1 MTEENSHKKI
11 WLNPSKVQN
20 RPIYFST
27 KRIMD
32 VFLSCSGLIVL
43 SPILIVIGLLIK
55 FDGSHGAVFY
65 IQERVGKNGQHFKM
79 FKFRSMIP
87 NADQKLAELKNKN
100 EVNGAMFK
108 MKDDPRVTKIGK
120 FIRKYSLDELPQLFN
135 VISGNMS
142 LVGPR
147 PPIPSEVAEYTKYD
161 MQRLMVV
168 PGCTGLWQTTAR
180 NSADFAEMVNLDLEY
195 IQKSSFSFDLKM
207 MFDTVK
213 IMIKPN
219 AAY

>member
-1 MTEENSHKKI
+1 M
-11 WLNPSKVQN
+11 WLDPSKVQN
-20 RPIYFST
+20 RPIYFSV

-32 VFLSCSGLIVL
+32 IFLSCLGLIL
-43 SPILIVIGLLIK
+43 ISPLLLVICLFVK
-55 FDGSHGAVFY
+55 FDGSHGKIFY
-65 IQERVGKNGQHFKM
+65 IQERVGKNGKHFKM

-87 NADQKLAELKNKN
+87 NADQKLAELKAQN
-100 EVNGAMFK
+100 EVHGAMFK

-135 VISGNMS
+135 VISGSMS

-161 MQRLMVV
+161 MQRLLVV

-180 NSADFAEMVNLDLEY
+180 NSADFGEMVNLDLEY
-195 IQKSSFSFDLKM
+195 IQKSSLLFDLKL

-213 IMIKPN
+213 IMIRPN